1 MADTPGRTTSPL
13 MVDLLQSGHQF
24 SFVQV
29 MRLAR
34 RFLDPRGAEGLPEVP
49 WQDRV
54 RIRPELS
61 LAFPAADVA
70 RVERVGADLRVT
82 ATFLGLYGSSSPLP
96 IFYTEDLLD
105 EASSDESVIRD
116 FLDIIHQRLYHLYFQ
131 CWSKY
136 RLFIRVVEENNPID
150 RERLYCLIGLGEKE
164 LRDTVPDSWSLLRY
178 AGLLTQNPRSAL
190 GLKTLLRDVFAI
202 KSIRITQNVQRM
214 VPIPADQRLSMGTSC
229 CRLGVDA
236 VLGSEIADQ
245 MGKFR
250 IEIGPLSWEGYND
263 LVPGAPLH
271 EKLARYVKFYLLDP
285 LAVDLKL
292 ILAAGEA
299 KPLRLGDP
307 TARLGLNTWCFSG
320 KTLGELSTV
329 FPLCNSPV
337 NKTSEPDLN
346 CSAPL
351 ESSRS
356 LSDYYQTERAR
367 LGDLTG
373 RFAQAHPN
381 LASMVSGSMADPGV
395 EKLLEG
401 TAFYNALLQWKLD
414 DDIPEFIHELTETLH
429 PWNLRP
435 IPATTIVAFTPK
447 AEFKSPLLI
456 SAGAEVESV
465 AVQGTKCRF
474 RTCFDVTVHPLT
486 LLNASFSQPSGKAP
500 SIKLYCELNGIG
512 LADWKASSLRFFLGD
527 DYPAACD
534 LYLLLMRYLKR
545 ITITADSNGGDIGL
559 PPDSLKPVG
568 FADNETILTNE
579 TGLFPGHQILQ
590 EYFLFHDKFLFID
603 LTGLDKCKNLGD
615 DCRFEINFELTNC
628 PLVVPRITANSFVLF
643 AAPVINLFPHK
654 AMPLMFTA
662 DEERQQIRPLGKKT
676 SQYSIYSVDRISDF
690 DLEAVE
696 ENRYTKQSPINQRTD
711 ADNLCQ
717 ISQSKSPLRDGFDTF
732 LLISSHRHQNQ
743 HSKIKLDIDLTC
755 TNGDLPDKLEINDVC
770 VPTAT
775 TPEATVFRNIKPVTF
790 SISPDYEQNRNWRLL
805 AGFSLNS
812 STSLNIANNLRAILR
827 LYIPLNNRNQVA
839 VKADLKRLDAIEF
852 VEAKTSDRLIGRN
865 MYRGYEVRIKV
876 RSDHFVG
883 PGDLYMFSSVLERFL
898 GGYVTQHCFIRLVV
912 EEIGKGYQF
921 EWPTRM
927 GDRHVL

>member
-61 LAFPAADVA
+61 LAFPAADVTL
-70 RVERVGADLRVT
+70 VERVGADLRVT

-96 IFYTEDLLD
+96 NFYTEDLLD

-164 LRDTVPDSWSLLRY
+164 LRDTVPDSWALLRY
-178 AGLLTQNPRSAL
+178 AGLLIQNPRSAL
-190 GLKTLLRDVFAI
+190 GLKTLLGDVFAI

-263 LVPGAPLH
+263 LVPGTLLH
-271 EKLARYVKFYLLDP
+271 EKLARYVKFYLVDP

-307 TARLGLNTWCFSG
+307 TARLGLNTWCFAG
-320 KTLGELSTV
+320 ETLGEMSTV
-329 FPLCNSPV
+329 FPLAATPIN
-337 NKTSEPDLN
+337 NAIETDFG
-346 CSAPL
+346 CSAPPA
-351 ESSRS
+351 SSRS
-356 LSDYYQTERAR
+356 LIDYYQEERAQ
-367 LGDLTG
+367 LGELTA
-373 RFAQAHPN
+373 RFAEAHPN
-381 LASMVSGSMADPGV
+381 LASMVSGPMSDPGV

-401 TAFYNALLQWKLD
+401 TAFYHALLQWKLD

-435 IPATTIVAFTPK
+435 IPATTIVSFTPK

-456 SAGAEVESV
+456 SAGAEVDSV
-465 AVQGTKCRF
+465 PVQGTKCRF

-500 SIKLYCELNGIG
+500 SINLQLEVNGSG

-545 ITITADSNGGDIGL
+545 IIITADSNGVGIEL

-568 FADNETILTNE
+568 FSDNETILPNE

-615 DCRFEINFELTNC
+615 DSRFEINFELTNC

-643 AAPVINLFPHK
+643 ATPVVNLFKLQALPMTFAPGSYEQK
-654 AMPLMFTA
+654 ICPSGNNPA
-662 DEERQQIRPLGKKT
+662 D
-676 SQYSIYSVDRISDF
+676 YSIFSVDRVTGF
-690 DLEAVE
+690 NRQYAKKVE
-696 ENRYTKQSPINQRTD
+696 YSLYSHSSRGTSSNTYYQITKACSPFRE
-711 ADNLCQ
+711 
-717 ISQSKSPLRDGFDTF
+717 GFDSFLKLSNTGDKNRFYSTTF
-732 LLISSHRHQNQ
+732 NVS
-743 HSKIKLDIDLTC
+743 LTC
-755 TNGDLPDKLEINDVC
+755 TNGSLPGRIKIGEIC
-770 VPTAT
+770 IPEST
-775 TPEATVFRNIKPVTF
+775 TSASVEFKNITTITP
-790 SISPDYEQNRNWRLL
+790 SIQPNTEDNRQWRLL
-805 AGFSLNS
+805 SGFSLNNV
-812 STSLNIANNLRAILR
+812 SLTTAKNLRVILK
-827 LYIPLNNRNQVA
+827 LFIVSNSYDQTSVTQNNRRVDGIA
-839 VKADLKRLDAIEF
+839 SIET
-852 VEAKTSDRLIGRN
+852 KMIDRLIGSR
-865 MYRGYEVRIKV
+865 MYRGYETKIML
-876 RSDHFVG
+876 SGDHFAG
-883 PGDLYMFSSVLERFL
+883 PGDLYMFSFVLERFL
-898 GGYVTQHCFIRLVV
+898 GSYVTQNCFIRLVV
-912 EEIGKGYQF
+912 DEIGKGYVF
-921 EWPTRM
+921 EWPARF

>member
-24 SFVQV
+24 TFVQV

-34 RFLDPRGAEGLPEVP
+34 RFLDPRGDEGLPEVP

-61 LAFPAADVA
+61 LAFPASDVT
-70 RVERVGADLRVT
+70 RVERDGSNLRVT

-105 EASSDESVIRD
+105 EVSSDESVIRD

-136 RLFIRVVEENNPID
+136 RLFIRVVEENNPVD

-164 LRDTVPDSWSLLRY
+164 LRDAVPDSWSLLRY
-178 AGLLTQNPRSAL
+178 AGLLTQYPRSAL

-229 CRLGVDA
+229 CRLGVDT

-245 MGKFR
+245 MGKFQ
-250 IEIGPLSWEGYND
+250 IVIGPLSWEGYND
-263 LVPGAPLH
+263 LVPGTLLH
-271 EKLARYVKFYLLDP
+271 EKLVRYVRFYLLDP

-292 ILAAGEA
+292 ILAAGEV

-307 TARLGLNTWCFSG
+307 TARLAINTWSFAG
-320 KTLGELSTV
+320 GPLGELSTV
-329 FPLCNSPV
+329 FSLCTSPV
-337 NKTSEPDLN
+337 NKTSEPDVS
-346 CSAPL
+346 CSAPM
-351 ESSRS
+351 ESGRS

-435 IPATTIVAFTPK
+435 IPATTIVSFTPK
-447 AEFKSPLLI
+447 AKLI
-456 SAGAEVESV
+456 NHQLIAAGAEVESV

-500 SIKLYCELNGIG
+500 SINLQLEVNGSG
-512 LADWKASSLRFFLGD
+512 LSGWNATSLRLFLAD

-534 LYLLLMRYLKR
+534 LYLLLLRSLKR
-545 ITITADSNGGDIGL
+545 ISITSQENGAVIEIPSGN
-559 PPDSLKPVG
+559 LKPVG
-568 FADNETILTNE
+568 FADQEALLTPE
-579 TGLFPGHQILQ
+579 TGFMPGHLMLQ
-590 EYFLFHDKFLFID
+590 EYFLFPDKFLFLD
-603 LTGLDKCKNLGD
+603 LTGLDKCRTLGNGS
-615 DCRFEINFELTNC
+615 RFEITFELTSC
-628 PLVVPRITANSFVLF
+628 PLVVPRVNEKSFVLF
-643 AAPVINLFPHK
+643 ATPVINLFKHK
-654 AMPLMFTA
+654 A
-662 DEERQQIRPLGKKT
+662 Q
-676 SQYSIYSVDRISDF
+676 
-690 DLEAVE
+690 
-696 ENRYTKQSPINQRTD
+696 
-711 ADNLCQ
+711 
-717 ISQSKSPLRDGFDTF
+717 
-732 LLISSHRHQNQ
+732 
-743 HSKIKLDIDLTC
+743 
-755 TNGDLPDKLEINDVC
+755 
-770 VPTAT
+770 AT
-775 TPEATVFRNIKPVTF
+775 IVR
-790 SISPDYEQNRNWRLL
+790 
-805 AGFSLNS
+805 
-812 STSLNIANNLRAILR
+812 LRASATPGTPGWGAFR
-827 LYIPLNNRNQVA
+827 SVSKYIRSITL
-839 VKADLKRLDAIEF
+839 KA
-852 VEAKTSDRLIGRN
+852 
-865 MYRGYEVRIKV
+865 
-876 RSDHFVG
+876 
-883 PGDLYMFSSVLERFL
+883 
-898 GGYVTQHCFIRLVV
+898 
-912 EEIGKGYQF
+912 
-921 EWPTRM
+921 
-927 GDRHVL
+927 